1 LFFDSLYAEIKFE
14 GLLLI
19 DSLANVE
26 GELNP
31 KQTRLFT
38 VLQAREVGLRAQL
51 AAKGNSSH
59 AVGYFFLTIT

>member
-1 LFFDSLYAEIKFE
+1 MVTLSEQLDAVVLE
-14 GLLLI
+14 LNL
-19 DSLANVE
+19 LANVE

-31 KQTRLFT
+31 KQARLFT

-51 AAKGNSSH
+51 AAQGNSSH